1 MRRLPESETGKED
14 VMEEG
19 TLLRKVLVILV
30 HALVGWALCGAIMA
44 IGPMATTMAISL
56 IVHAVGA
63 PIIFA
68 AVSLSYFTR
77 FNYTSPPLT
86 AVIFVAVVILMDFFV
101 VSWLIRGTFDMFASV
116 LGTWIPFVLIFTS
129 TYLTGLYV
137 THRTETAA
145 A

>member
-1 MRRLPESETGKED
+1 
-14 VMEEG
+14 MEEA
-19 TLLRKVLVILV
+19 TLLRKVLIILV

-44 IGPMATTMAISL
+44 VGPLLTTMEISL
-56 IVHAVGA
+56 IIHAAGA

-77 FNYTSPPLT
+77 FNYTSPPVT
-86 AVIFVAVVILMDFFV
+86 AFIFVAVVILMDFFV

-129 TYLTGLYV
+129 TWLTGMYV
-137 THRTETAA
+137 THRREVAA

>member
-1 MRRLPESETGKED
+1 
-14 VMEEG
+14 MEEA
-19 TLLRKVLVILV
+19 TLLRKVLIILV
-30 HALVGWALCGAIMA
+30 HALVGWALCGAI
-44 IGPMATTMAISL
+44 GPLLTTMEISL
-56 IVHAVGA
+56 IIHAAGA

-77 FNYTSPPLT
+77 FNYTSPPVT
-86 AVIFVAVVILMDFFV
+86 AFIFVAVVILMDFFV

-129 TYLTGLYV
+129 TWLTGMYV
-137 THRTETAA
+137 THRREVAA